1 MGSAD
6 YVSTSMLNS
15 KYFWYPDIDVHGV
28 QKNSRQLFMRNL
40 YGILIYKH
48 QEILYSLRVDM
59 TLSCPMDFNR
69 YPFDSQ
75 ICPFP
80 VSSYYEDDEIVN
92 CTCTVVHHYMDE
104 LATNLQYTIGIVEL
118 PARYHKR
125 TILGR
130 DYTRCG
136 FAIVFTRSKTQLF
149 FQVYFTAGM
158 LVVVSWASFL
168 INPDIVPG
176 RMGLLVTLLLVLIN
190 VFNGFKNSSPP
201 STNLN
206 ALDAYII
213 ICICH
218 VFCVLVEY
226 AIVLFLGNSYIRNSL
241 VQCYIVYE
249 ENQLHSTRNER
260 NQINSERQLHQLIN
274 MFDSTSFIMFPVVFI
289 ICLLIYVVTYA
300 QA

>member
-1 MGSAD
+1 M
-6 YVSTSMLNS
+6 
-15 KYFWYPDIDVHGV
+15 
-28 QKNSRQLFMRNL
+28 
-40 YGILIYKH
+40 
-48 QEILYSLRVDM
+48 
-59 TLSCPMDFNR
+59 
-69 YPFDSQ
+69 
-75 ICPFP
+75 
-80 VSSYYEDDEIVN
+80 
-92 CTCTVVHHYMDE
+92 
-104 LATNLQYTIGIVEL
+104 
-118 PARYHKR
+118 
-125 TILGR
+125 
-130 DYTRCG
+130 
-136 FAIVFTRSKTQLF
+136 FTRSKTQLF

-226 AIVLFLGNSYIRNSL
+226 AIVLFLGNSNIRNSL
-241 VQCYIVYE
+241 AQCYIVYE
-249 ENQLHSTRNER
+249 ENPLHATTNER
-260 NQINSERQLHQLIN
+260 NQINSERQLHQLMN
-274 MFDSTSFIMFPVVFI
+274 MFDSTSLIMFPLVFI
-289 ICLLIYVVTYA
+289 SCLVIYVVTYA